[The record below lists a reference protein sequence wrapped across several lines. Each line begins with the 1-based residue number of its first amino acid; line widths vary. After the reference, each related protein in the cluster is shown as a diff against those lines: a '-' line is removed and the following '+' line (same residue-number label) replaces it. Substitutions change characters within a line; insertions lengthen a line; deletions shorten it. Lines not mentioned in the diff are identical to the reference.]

1 MTLDNNIQL
10 FSDAIRAASEH
21 LGIAAIYIEKDY
33 WITRIRFLMSLTE
46 HAPI

>member
-33 WITRIRFLMSLTE
+33 WITRILQTR
-46 HAPI
+46 